1 MTDDLHRLSGAYV
14 VDALTDQEREDFE
27 AHLEDCAA
35 CRREVDSLREVTPL
49 LAATVAVEPPPALR
63 AELLARIRQI
73 PQEAGATPQ
82 EPSAAPAE
90 PASDTGARPAEH
102 VASVHPLRPRW
113 RTRGAALAA
122 AAAVVV
128 GGGVT
133 WQVVERVT
141 TSVSEEVLAAPDA
154 QTWQVST
161 SDGGRVSVTRS
172 TDMNR
177 AVLKVED
184 MPVPDRGRAYQAWL
198 QDEQGAMIPAG
209 VMTSTD
215 APLVLEGDVDAAV
228 GVGVTVEPEGGS
240 PAPTS
245 DPVALIEFG

>member
-1 MTDDLHRLSGAYV
+1 MTDDLHSLAGAYV
-14 VDALTDQEREDFE
+14 VDALTDQEREGFE
-27 AHLEDCAA
+27 AHLKDCAA
-35 CRREVDSLREVTPL
+35 CRQEVDSLREVTPW
-49 LAATVAVEPPPALR
+49 LAATVTVEPPAALR
-63 AELLARIRQI
+63 SELLAMIRQT
-73 PQEAGATPQ
+73 PQDAGATPQ
-82 EPSAAPAE
+82 GPSPVEQERDAGE
-90 PASDTGARPAEH
+90 GPAEH

-113 RTRGAALAA
+113 RTRGTALAA
-122 AAAVVV
+122 AAAVLV
-128 GGGVT
+128 GGGIT
-133 WQVVERVT
+133 WQVVEQVT

-154 QTWQVST
+154 QTWQVDT

-177 AVLKVED
+177 AVLTVEGVPD
-184 MPVPDRGRAYQAWL
+184 PDRGRAYQAWL